1 MQNPDIRIGMDL
13 NTVRQINNQAN
24 TDVNITANR
33 RDSNNLPEEARDA
46 VGNRPVFDLRVNYG
60 STGRVQNFGD
70 GSVTVTIPYTLKK
83 KKKPG
88 NKWQQ

>member
-1 MQNPDIRIGMDL
+1 MDL
-13 NTVRQINNQAN
+13 NTVRQINNQSN

-33 RDSNNLPEEARDA
+33 RDNNNLPEEARDA

-60 STGRVQNFGD
+60 STGRVQNFGN
-70 GSVTVTIPYTLKK
+70 GSVTVTIPYTLGANE
-83 KKKPG
+83 KPE